1 MLHVINFAD
10 ANYARQ
16 QELNTSS
23 AYERGK
29 ADKVISYHE
38 EAIEPLRERYP
49 DHFAIKRGF
58 GLWFWKPYL
67 IMKAMDEINEGDYLF
82 YCDSGAVFI
91 DDIHQLL
98 PDLEASGRSMLVFEQ
113 PLRACCFTK
122 GETYHLLG
130 CNDFSGN
137 QLLGGYILLRKCEE
151 SYKYMQEWHEAMT
164 DIRVLSGEKFL
175 PEIKDHRDF
184 VSHREDQSVLTLLC
198 KKWGIEGHRDPSDFG
213 EFPWQYAMA
222 GGFHRKKYPNSHYP
236 TLLLCVRKEDP
247 NVYEQRYRKAVAD
260 KHSDLYYD
268 IKTWW
273 RILPNKIKHTG
284 KVILLSMGL
293 ECLHKKIKSK

>member
-1 MLHVINFAD
+1 MLYVMNFAD
-10 ANYARQ
+10 ANYAYQ
-16 QELNTSS
+16 QEQNTSS

-29 ADKVISYHE
+29 ADKVINYYE
-38 EAIEPLRERYP
+38 EDIEALREHYP
-49 DHFAIKRGF
+49 EHFAIKRGF

-91 DDIHQLL
+91 DDIHQLI
-98 PDLEASGRSMLVFEQ
+98 PDLETSGKSMMVFEQ

-137 QLLGGYILLRKCEE
+137 QLLGGYIFLRKCEE
-151 SYKYMQEWHEAMT
+151 SYKYMQGWHIAMT
-164 DIRVLSGEKFL
+164 DLRVLSGEKFL
-175 PEIKDHRDF
+175 PEVKDHRDF
-184 VSHREDQSVLTLLC
+184 VSHREDQSVFTLLC

-222 GGFHRKKYPNSHYP
+222 GGFHRKKFPNSHYP
-236 TLLLCVRKEDP
+236 TIILCIRRADAKS
-247 NVYEQRYRKAVAD
+247 YEMAYRNKV
-260 KHSDLYYD
+260 KNRRSDFYYD
-268 IKTWW
+268 MTTWKKT
-273 RILPNKIKHTG
+273 LPNRIKHFG
-284 KVILLSMGL
+284 KVMLIKIGL
-293 ECLHKKIKSK
+293 YRLKKK